1 MKTVKI
7 ITAYAVAIIVA
18 AAVAYGLFCI
28 DPFLL
33 KTPTGATEALAYQAW
48 QSGPWYAG
56 LGVPVALVIGAA
68 GGFFSYAMM
77 WEKEEEEEE
86 E

>member
-7 ITAYAVAIIVA
+7 IAAYLMAFVVMAVA
-18 AAVAYGLFCI
+18 AYGLFCI
-28 DPFLL
+28 DPYLL
-33 KTPTGATEALAYQAW
+33 KTPCGATEALAYQAW

-77 WEKEEEEEE
+77 WEKEEEEE
-86 E
+86 

>member
-1 MKTVKI
+1 MGALKI
-7 ITAYAVAIIVA
+7 IAAYVMAFVVMALT
-18 AAVAYGLFCI
+18 AYGLYEI

-33 KTPTGATEALAYQAW
+33 KTPCGATEALAYQAW
-48 QSGPWYAG
+48 QAGPWYAG

-77 WEKEEEEEE
+77 WEKEEEEE
-86 E
+86 